1 LRVRTGRIVSAT
13 AALAATLGGALWLY
27 TYRIWTVVEYID
39 PTGQHF
45 HASERVR
52 ESPWWSAPASVVLMF
67 LGSAV
72 VLWLLPGQRT
82 LIRRFTEQFA
92 KGNKIVVD

>member
-1 LRVRTGRIVSAT
+1 M
-13 AALAATLGGALWLY
+13 Y

-39 PTGQHF
+39 PTGHHF

-52 ESPWWSAPASVVLMF
+52 ESPWWSAPATVVLMF

-82 LIRRFTEQFA
+82 LISRFTDQFA
-92 KGNKIVVD
+92 KGNKNAGISAISSAYGAASRQGTFLNAA